1 MKIRKAFKFR
11 LCPAQED
18 VVLLKQHGGN
28 TRFLYNLLLERHNQY
43 YKQTGKTLS
52 KKAMILSLP
61 KIKKEYDFLQES
73 FSQSLQQVAKH
84 LDTAF
89 VRFFKGISKFPQEK
103 TKHYRNDSFTCPQKW
118 RISEK
123 YVFIPKVGEVKWIKH
138 RNIEG
143 KPKSITISQ
152 DGEHWYC
159 SVLCEVEIENKPI
172 KTDNI
177 IGIDLGLHD
186 FVVLSDGTKI
196 SNPKH
201 LKKKEKQLR
210 RAQRKLSR
218 RKLGSKNRAKQRA
231 KVCAIHCK
239 VRNTRKDFLHQL
251 SSKLIKEYDG
261 FALEN
266 LNIKGMLKNHC
277 LAKSISDVGWGEFAR
292 QLEYK
297 SLWYSKAFV
306 KVDMFFPSSKRCSEC
321 GSINQALTLSD
332 REWVCTICGTIHD
345 RDINASTNIRDE
357 GIRIL
362 NIGISNTVGHTEIYA
377 CGEKSSGL
385 DCKSSETI
393 FDEARINSFR
403 TTSICSS

>member
-11 LCPAQED
+11 LCPTQEETI
-18 VVLLKQHGGN
+18 LLKQHGGN

-43 YKQTGKTLS
+43 YKQTGKCWS
-52 KKAMILSLP
+52 KKAMIISLP
-61 KIKKEYDFLQES
+61 KIKKQYDFLQTS
-73 FSQSLQQVAKH
+73 FSQSLQQVAGH
-84 LDTAF
+84 LDIAF
-89 VRFFKGISKFPQEK
+89 ERFFKGISKFPQEK
-103 TKHYRNDSFTCPQKW
+103 TKHYLNDSFTCPQKW

-123 YVFIPKVGEVKWIKH
+123 YVFIPKIGEVKWIKH

-159 SVLCEVEIENKPI
+159 SVLCEVEIEDKPI

-177 IGIDLGLHD
+177 IGLDLGLHD
-186 FVVLSDGTKI
+186 FVVLSDGTKV

-218 RKLGSKNRAKQRA
+218 RKLGSKNRTKQRA
-231 KVCAIHCK
+231 KVCTIHRK

-251 SSKLIKEYDG
+251 SSKLIKAYDG

-266 LNIKGMLKNHC
+266 LNIKGMLKNRH
-277 LAKSISDVGWGEFAR
+277 LSKAISDVGWGEFVR

-297 SLWYSKAFV
+297 SLWHSKAFV

-321 GSINQALTLSD
+321 GNINQALRLSD
-332 REWVCTICGTIHD
+332 REWVCINCGTIHD

-357 GIRIL
+357 GKKIL
-362 NIGISNTVGHTEIYA
+362 NSEILNTVGHTEIYA
-377 CGEKSSGL
+377 CGENSSGL
-385 DCKSSETI
+385 KKYSSETI
-393 FDEARINSFR
+393 FSEARTNSFK
-403 TTSICSS
+403 TTSVCSS